1 MRIHG
6 EDIFWGGFFVFII
19 LAVIGYAFWIRG
31 NNNKVKV
38 IDGCQYIQ
46 HYNGHGWDLVHK
58 GNCTNII
65 HYKK

>member
-1 MRIHG
+1 MRIHT

-31 NNNKVKV
+31 NNNSIKV
-38 IDGCQYIQ
+38 IDNCQYLD

-58 GNCTNII
+58 GNCTNAI